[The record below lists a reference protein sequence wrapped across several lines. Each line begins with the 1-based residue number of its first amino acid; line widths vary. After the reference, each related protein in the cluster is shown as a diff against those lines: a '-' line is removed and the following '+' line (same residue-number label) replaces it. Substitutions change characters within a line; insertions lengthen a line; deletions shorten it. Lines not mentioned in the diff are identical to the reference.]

1 MTKFTPHKELTTRY
15 GGEIVIRNRE
25 PIELRSNE
33 THTKKRR
40 RTRQSSG
47 QNKRFE
53 GSREHNPL
61 NRFYE
66 SNGPGAIDEGTDG

>member
-15 GGEIVIRNRE
+15 GGEIVMRNRE

-33 THTKKRR
+33 AGKTSDLK
-40 RTRQSSG
+40 
-47 QNKRFE
+47 

-61 NRFYE
+61 NMFYE
-66 SNGPGAIDEGTDG
+66 SNGPAGY